1 VEYMFVIYI
10 FLRNFFNIRNIF
22 MKKSKLFAA
31 LAVASMLSAC
41 AQQNG
46 QPAGGIMN
54 GGNINKQEIGTVAG
68 AIGGGVIGHN
78 IGKGSGQTV
87 ATIAG
92 TLLGAAIGNNI
103 GASLDAADMAA
114 YNAASQRALETAPA
128 GRALPWKNP
137 ESGNYGTVTPAA
149 PYQTAS
155 GQYCREYNQTI
166 VVGGKKQSGHGTACR
181 EPDGSW
187 KIIQ

>member
-1 VEYMFVIYI
+1 
-10 FLRNFFNIRNIF
+10 
-22 MKKSKLFAA
+22 MKTSKILA
-31 LAVASMLSAC
+31 LLVVTSFISAC
-41 AQQNG
+41 AQPNG
-46 QPAGGIMN
+46 RPNSGVMQGG
-54 GGNINKQEIGTVAG
+54 GLNKQDVGTVAG

-78 IGKGSGQTV
+78 IGSGKGQVV

-114 YNAASQRALETAPA
+114 YNETSQRALETAPA

-137 ESGNYGTVTPAA
+137 QSGNYGTVTPSNY
-149 PYQTAS
+149 YQTAD
-155 GQYCREYNQTI
+155 GRYCREYNQTI
-166 VVGGKKQSGHGTACR
+166 VIGGKSQNGHGTACR

-187 KIIQ
+187 QIVQ

>member
-1 VEYMFVIYI
+1 
-10 FLRNFFNIRNIF
+10 
-22 MKKSKLFAA
+22 MKSSKILVSLVVAA
-31 LAVASMLSAC
+31 LVSAC
-41 AQQNG
+41 AQGG
-46 QPAGGIMN
+46 QPGSGVMSGGS
-54 GGNINKQEIGTVAG
+54 INKQDVGTLAG

-92 TLLGAAIGNNI
+92 TLIGAGIGSSI
-103 GASLDAADMAA
+103 GASLDKADMAA
-114 YNAASQRALETAPA
+114 YNSASQRALETAPA
-128 GRALPWKNP
+128 GQSLPWKNP
-137 ESGNYGTVTPAA
+137 QSGNYGTVTPSA
-149 PYQTAS
+149 PYQAPS

-187 KIIQ
+187 KIVE